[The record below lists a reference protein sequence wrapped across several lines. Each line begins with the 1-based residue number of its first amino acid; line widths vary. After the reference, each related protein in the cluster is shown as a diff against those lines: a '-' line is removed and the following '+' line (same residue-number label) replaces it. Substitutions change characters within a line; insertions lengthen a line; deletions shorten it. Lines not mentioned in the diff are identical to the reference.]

1 MPRSSASPTTAGIGE
16 PTKGRR
22 ARTAAPAATGK
33 NVPTDPPK
41 QVDPKVQAAML
52 EVRPAPGYALAT
64 LMLAPERAE
73 AIGLPTDTTAL
84 LEAAFVRIRALH
96 PTDDD
101 LAREYPV
108 GSVVVASLEGIA
120 PLLVTHAFLLPAERI
135 MGTVPVDGV
144 APGAAFGFDD

>member
-1 MPRSSASPTTAGIGE
+1 MPRTTASSSTAGIGDL
-16 PTKGRR
+16 TKGRR
-22 ARTAAPAATGK
+22 ARTAAPAPTGK

-41 QVDPKVQAAML
+41 QVDPKVQAAMEL
-52 EVRPAPGYALAT
+52 VRPAPGFALAK

-73 AIGLPTDTTAL
+73 ALGLPADTTAL
-84 LEAAFVRIRALH
+84 LEAAFVRIVALH

-101 LAREYPV
+101 LAREYPP

-135 MGTVPVDGV
+135 MGSVPVDGV